1 MLARLGTMLGD
12 LEPVAPQEAFLNR
25 LEDLLVARAN
35 VHGFSDTAGPAD
47 ISP

>member
-25 LEDLLVARAN
+25 LEDLLVRVPN
-35 VHGFSDTAGPAD
+35 MSMRGSC
-47 ISP
+47 